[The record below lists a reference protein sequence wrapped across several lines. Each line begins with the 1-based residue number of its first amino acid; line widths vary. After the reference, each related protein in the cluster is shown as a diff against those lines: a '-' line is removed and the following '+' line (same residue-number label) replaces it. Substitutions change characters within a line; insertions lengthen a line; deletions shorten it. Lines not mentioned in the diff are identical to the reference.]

1 MAIERK
7 ITRTIEENTCTVLCI
22 DLTNNQTENRTFII
36 GKVKTPTEAL
46 AVIKRKFDNETR
58 LALHVLN
65 METSTALYEM
75 SEVEFIRHA
84 HRVEKPTA
92 DEKQDEIEN

>member
-36 GKVKTPTEAL
+36 GKVKTTSEAL
-46 AVIKRKFDNETR
+46 ATIKRKFDNETR
-58 LALHVLN
+58 LALHVLA

-75 SEVEFIRHA
+75 TEVEFIRHA
-84 HRVEKPTA
+84 HRVEKSTQ
-92 DEKQDEIEN
+92 ESEN